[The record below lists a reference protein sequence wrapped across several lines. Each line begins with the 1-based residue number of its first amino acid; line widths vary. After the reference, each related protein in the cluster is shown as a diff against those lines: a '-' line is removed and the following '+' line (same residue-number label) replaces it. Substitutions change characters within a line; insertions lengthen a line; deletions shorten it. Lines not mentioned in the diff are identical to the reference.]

1 MLKAHIDMQ
10 SQQGTRILDSRV
22 LDVRHVDVSLK
33 HSNSTYNIYINMG
46 VCIIRVD
53 NGLFV
58 TILVLI
64 KYTII
69 FLRIAH
75 LNFIHPLI
83 SIFYKVSIM
92 IF

>member
-33 HSNSTYNIYINMG
+33 HSNSTYNMYINMG

-53 NGLFV
+53 KGLFV
-58 TILVLI
+58 TILVLNTQL
-64 KYTII
+64 Y
-69 FLRIAH
+69 F
-75 LNFIHPLI
+75 
-83 SIFYKVSIM
+83 
-92 IF
+92 

>member
-33 HSNSTYNIYINMG
+33 HSNSTYNMYINMD

-53 NGLFV
+53 KGLFV
-58 TILVLI
+58 TILVLNTQL
-64 KYTII
+64 Y
-69 FLRIAH
+69 F
-75 LNFIHPLI
+75 
-83 SIFYKVSIM
+83 
-92 IF
+92 